1 MGVMPLDA
9 VGVVGGVSATDFRLV
24 RCQRERSR
32 ERDEGMLRLL
42 RRIEPTLSAELE
54 LTVMI
59 GPVREAPVGGKG
71 QDASVSRR
79 SSTPSALRS
88 QPKATSTPLLTD
100 ASSSSVRLKTRVF
113 SLPTESTTFVETSVS
128 GNGHEGKSD
137 TLAACTVIPTPSQT
151 RPIIQP
157 IDRLLFIVLIG

>member
-1 MGVMPLDA
+1 MGVMPFDA
-9 VGVVGGVSATDFRLV
+9 VGVVGGVSATDFSLV
-24 RCQRERSR
+24 RRQRERGR
-32 ERDEGMLRLL
+32 ERDDGILRLL

-59 GPVREAPVGGKG
+59 GPVREAPAVGKG

-88 QPKATSTPLLTD
+88 QPKATSTQLLTD

-128 GNGHEGKSD
+128 GNG
-137 TLAACTVIPTPSQT
+137 LADRFETSAPFTA
-151 RPIIQP
+151 PIITSMQQT
-157 IDRLLFIVLIG
+157 IHDFIV